1 MRLNRRQVAL
11 RSYAEAVRLDPEHL
25 AADPTDAGILAR
37 MAVSEVKLG
46 RPAEARRNAGA
57 AAKLRAHDVEVRYR
71 VAVVRAL
78 NGETEAALAEL
89 EEALGL
95 GYSAAIARSGH
106 DLASIRGK
114 RQVPGAGLGVLI

>member
-25 AADPTDAGILAR
+25 AANPTDAGILAR

-57 AAKLRAHDVEVRYR
+57 AAKLRAHDVDCLLYTSPSPRDR
-71 VAVVRAL
+71 TRSRMPS
-78 NGETEAALAEL
+78 
-89 EEALGL
+89 
-95 GYSAAIARSGH
+95 SA
-106 DLASIRGK
+106 
-114 RQVPGAGLGVLI
+114 